1 MTDEESDD
9 DPVTDGLTGDPVVF
23 PEPEKPD
30 VLISGEDPAAY
41 GKSRK
46 VTENGVEVTILNECV
61 QYMGDDGRIIT
72 ESLRDFTR
80 KNIRSN
86 YGTLE
91 SFLNSW
97 RDAEKKCAI
106 IDGMEAHGVF
116 FAALEKEIGSAF
128 DPFDL
133 ICHVAFEQPPLTRR
147 ERAENVRK
155 RNYLTRYGQPPGKY
169 ADDGLLDLENPA
181 IITLDPINR
190 LGTAPEIVRAFGGK
204 DAYKKAIHE
213 LTNQLYRSA

>member
-1 MTDEESDD
+1 
-9 DPVTDGLTGDPVVF
+9 
-23 PEPEKPD
+23 
-30 VLISGEDPAAY
+30 
-41 GKSRK
+41 
-46 VTENGVEVTILNECV
+46 
-61 QYMGDDGRIIT
+61 MGDDGRIIT

-91 SFLNSW
+91 SFPNSW
-97 RDAEKKCAI
+97 RDAEKKRAI
-106 IDGMEAHGVF
+106 IDGMEAHGEF
-116 FAALEKEIGSAF
+116 FAALEEEVGSAF

-155 RNYLTRYGQPPGKY
+155 RNYFTRYGQLARSVLDSLLDKY

-190 LGTAPEIVRAFGGK
+190 LGTALEIVRAFGGK
-204 DAYKKAIHE
+204 DAYNIAIHE